1 MRPKRKTMDKNK
13 GIDRLPDSFATEEE
27 AGAFW
32 DAHSTSDY
40 EEYLEPVEDVIEIRD
55 RIFEV
60 QIGED
65 VS

>member
-1 MRPKRKTMDKNK
+1 MRPKRNTMDKNK
-13 GIDRLPDSFATEEE
+13 GIDPLPDSFATEEE
-27 AGAFW
+27 AGTFW

-55 RIFEV
+55 RIFKV